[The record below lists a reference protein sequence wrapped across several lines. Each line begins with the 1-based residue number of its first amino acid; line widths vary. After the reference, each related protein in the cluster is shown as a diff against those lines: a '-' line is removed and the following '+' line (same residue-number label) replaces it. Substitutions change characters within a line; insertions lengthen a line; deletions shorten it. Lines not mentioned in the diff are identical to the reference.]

1 MTTLLAFCHALGRET
16 AVPFPSFRLAAL
28 VIAQHCKPM
37 TGDGAYPALRTIAK
51 KCGLSKSTVHRAV
64 GWLTSHGW
72 LEITPETGF
81 GQGWRRNRYKL
92 AIPHAL
98 KPKGVPRKVGHV
110 SDRTPYKKIFNVS
123 KEQPAGDKS
132 PKSPSTNGNSTAAGH
147 WRAVLETIQR
157 VGRYRV
163 PDLPPE
169 VLAAIRQI
177 GGWGFLCGSMEYDL
191 RPGGS
196 ISQKFIAALA

>member
-28 VIAQHCKPM
+28 VIAQHCKPLS
-37 TGDGAYPALRTIAK
+37 GDGAYPTLRTIAK

-64 GWLTSHGW
+64 GWLTAHGW
-72 LEITPETGF
+72 LEITQETGF

-92 AIPHAL
+92 AIPHAP
-98 KPKGVPRKVGHV
+98 KPKRVPPIMGHV

-123 KEQPAGDKS
+123 KEQQAGDKS
-132 PKSPSTNGNSTAAGH
+132 PKTPSATGNSAAAGY
-147 WRAVLETIQR
+147 WRAVLEAVQR

-177 GGWGFLCGSMEYDL
+177 GGWSSICSAMEFDL
-191 RPGGS
+191 RPGGP
-196 ISQKFIAALA
+196 IFQKFKAAMT